1 MDTQPGKAQ
10 FYTLSWEWS
19 LGLRDRDEWRKEERL
34 AFIVHLLCAPGT
46 APSVRE
52 TGEQDTYLPPSL
64 TQVGRERV
72 LKKRL

>member
-1 MDTQPGKAQ
+1 MQ
-10 FYTLSWEWS
+10 
-19 LGLRDRDEWRKEERL
+19 L

-64 TQVGRERV
+64 TQVGWARGAEEV
-72 LKKRL
+72 LSGKGKYGRHTESGRGLGN